1 MEAWTVT
8 FGLWRRNRMAK
19 EKEAAVLSFEEAMD
33 QLEQLV
39 GKLENGDVPLE
50 KAIDLFQEGM
60 KLSHLCSQK
69 LEQVER
75 KIEILVEENGVL
87 NKKPFSN
94 GNDEG

>member
-1 MEAWTVT
+1 
-8 FGLWRRNRMAK
+8 MAK

-75 KIEILVEENGVL
+75 KIEMLVEENGVL

>member
-1 MEAWTVT
+1 
-8 FGLWRRNRMAK
+8 MAK
-19 EKEAAVLSFEEAMD
+19 EKEAEVLSFEEAMD

-75 KIEILVEENGVL
+75 KIEMLVEENGVL
-87 NKKPFSN
+87 SKKPFSS

>member
-1 MEAWTVT
+1 
-8 FGLWRRNRMAK
+8 MAK
-19 EKEAAVLSFEEAMD
+19 EKEAVILSFEEAMD

-75 KIEILVEENGVL
+75 KIEMLVEENGAL
-87 NKKPFSN
+87 IKKPFSS
-94 GNDEG
+94 GTDES